1 LVVFPFQFHYFGLE
15 VLELFGKETY
25 VGPSGEKFL
34 FGLMVLFLRLDG
46 LLEVDLVD
54 FEEGGFEGVE
64 FGSFFE

>member
-1 LVVFPFQFHYFGLE
+1 M
-15 VLELFGKETY
+15 
-25 VGPSGEKFL
+25 GPSGEKFL